1 MIKTKVVK
9 IGEKALTGNDGLMI
23 LFGKSASPRLAEVSV
38 IQEVIAGSMQ
48 GNELSMGQ
56 KVTID
61 EQVYQISYV
70 GELVA
75 NNLAT
80 VEHTVFDFNEVP
92 ANPRSNAL
100 YLTPNVMPQVKEGSI
115 ITFGE

>member
-1 MIKTKVVK
+1 MIKTKVLE
-9 IGEKALTGNDGLMI
+9 IGTEALDEKDGLII

-48 GNELSMGQ
+48 DTKLAVGQ
-56 KVTID
+56 TISID
-61 EQVYQISYV
+61 DQVYQIAYV

-100 YLTPNVMPQVKEGSI
+100 YLTPNVMPQIKAGSI
-115 ITFGE
+115 ITFGA